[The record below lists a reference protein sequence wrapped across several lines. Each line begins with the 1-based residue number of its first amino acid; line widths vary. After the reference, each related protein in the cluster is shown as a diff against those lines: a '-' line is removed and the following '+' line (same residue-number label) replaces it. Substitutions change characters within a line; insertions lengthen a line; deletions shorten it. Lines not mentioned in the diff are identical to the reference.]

1 MLCSFT
7 VGVLEDTNGPAAI
20 QRVLLN
26 GKVCTHTKMAQT
38 TSGNSWADGSALCK
52 TKPFADACA
61 HLQGHFTEVLKKS
74 RPSVGAEDL
83 APFEEFTAT
92 YGQVRQTTPRPSGAR
107 PRASCLVRLQVP
119 HYAQCLVRGL
129 LTPPRA
135 CVAATSQEGV

>member
-26 GKVCTHTKMAQT
+26 GKVCTHTTMAQT

-61 HLQGHFTEVLKKS
+61 HLQGHFAEVLKKS

-107 PRASCLVRLQVP
+107 PRASCLAHLRCRNTCT
-119 HYAQCLVRGL
+119 HSAS
-129 LTPPRA
+129 
-135 CVAATSQEGV
+135 CVAF